1 MTTAPRSLTQE
12 TASGVA
18 WITSFQI
25 ARQVLQVI
33 SVSVLARRI
42 PPSAYGL
49 VGMAVLV
56 TNLLESIRDMGTGTA
71 LVREREMP
79 DELASTGFWLNCAT
93 GSLVTLLLLLASWP
107 AARFF
112 HEPMVATILQ
122 FLSISFFMTAL
133 GIVPMALLSRAMQ
146 FRKLALAQTL
156 GAICGTLTAIA
167 IALAGG
173 KVSALVAANL
183 VINFT
188 TTVAVWIFAPIHLR
202 AVFRLAD
209 ARRIIAFG
217 SHLTGSQVMNYF
229 SRNADNVLV
238 GRFLGSTPLGY
249 YQMGYMLMAYPLL
262 SFGLMLAQVV
272 YPALANFPDDH
283 ARFREAYLRTTRLI
297 GLVTVPVMF
306 GLAVTAQPFV
316 RFFLGPRWLPVAGLL
331 LVFAP
336 LGALQTLYDPT
347 LLIYNTQGKTDLLF
361 RWQIFASIS
370 YVLSFIVGLHW
381 GIMGIATSYAIVW
394 TVLMFPGLAIPFR
407 LVGLPLKTFF
417 RSLWPILWH
426 GLVMAAA
433 AGSWLYGL
441 RRLGIQNS
449 AIQLFSTAALGAAV
463 YTGLLL
469 WRKPPVLLELLTT
482 LAGSGRP
489 AVRAVGQ
496 YLSRAARKF
505 PGGSSK
511 IAGLGEI

>member
-42 PPSAYGL
+42 PPAAYGL

-71 LVREREMP
+71 LVREREMS

-93 GSLVTLLLLLASWP
+93 GSMVTLLLLLASWP

-112 HEPMVATILQ
+112 HEPKVATILQ

-133 GIVPMALLSRAMQ
+133 GIVPMALLSRAME

-156 GAICGTLTAIA
+156 GAICGTLSAIA

-202 AVFRLAD
+202 AVFRVAD

-238 GRFLGSTPLGY
+238 GRFLGSTSLGF

-370 YVLSFIVGLHW
+370 YVLSFIIGLHW

-394 TVLMFPGLAIPFR
+394 TILMFPGLAIPFR

-417 RSLWPILWH
+417 RSLWPIMWH

-433 AGSWLYGL
+433 ASAWLYGL
-441 RRLGIQNS
+441 RRLGIQNA
-449 AIQLFSTAALGAAV
+449 AIQLFSTAILGGAV

-469 WRKPPVLLELLTT
+469 WRKPPVLLELLAT
-482 LAGSGRP
+482 LGGSGRP
-489 AVRAVGQ
+489 AVRAIGQ
-496 YLSRAARKF
+496 YLSRAAGKI
-505 PGGSSK
+505 PNAGNAAGS
-511 IAGLGEI
+511 AEI

>member
-1 MTTAPRSLTQE
+1 
-12 TASGVA
+12 
-18 WITSFQI
+18 
-25 ARQVLQVI
+25 
-33 SVSVLARRI
+33 
-42 PPSAYGL
+42 
-49 VGMAVLV
+49 
-56 TNLLESIRDMGTGTA
+56 
-71 LVREREMP
+71 
-79 DELASTGFWLNCAT
+79 
-93 GSLVTLLLLLASWP
+93 
-107 AARFF
+107 
-112 HEPMVATILQ
+112 
-122 FLSISFFMTAL
+122 
-133 GIVPMALLSRAMQ
+133 
-146 FRKLALAQTL
+146 
-156 GAICGTLTAIA
+156 
-167 IALAGG
+167 
-173 KVSALVAANL
+173 
-183 VINFT
+183 
-188 TTVAVWIFAPIHLR
+188 
-202 AVFRLAD
+202 
-209 ARRIIAFG
+209 
-217 SHLTGSQVMNYF
+217 MNYF

-238 GRFLGSTPLGY
+238 GRFLGSASLGF

-394 TVLMFPGLAIPFR
+394 TILMFPGLAIPFR

-417 RSLWPILWH
+417 RSLWPIMWH

-433 AGSWLYGL
+433 ASAWLYGL
-441 RRLGIQNS
+441 RRVGIQN
-449 AIQLFSTAALGAAV
+449 AATAFFDGNPGRGGVYRTAAVAKAAGTAGTVDDSRRIGAA
-463 YTGLLL
+463 
-469 WRKPPVLLELLTT
+469 
-482 LAGSGRP
+482 SG
-489 AVRAVGQ
+489 
-496 YLSRAARKF
+496 
-505 PGGSSK
+505 
-511 IAGLGEI
+511 